1 MRVIIK
7 DKSTEVAEWA
17 ARHIVDEINAKEAK
31 TDAPFVLGLPTGS
44 TPLETYR
51 ELIRLYQAGEV
62 SFKNVVTFNILTGMA
77 RGTDLWAAEIV
88 LALRKRNTKLKLICA
103 VPYEGFELR
112 WSEHWQNRYRQ
123 ILTEA
128 DLVKVIGNGYHPGV
142 FQFRNEWMV
151 DRSSRVIAV
160 YNGQPGGTRN
170 TICYADRHSIPVR
183 SIDG

>member
-1 MRVIIK
+1 MSTETELRKHRCCFTGHRPEKLNRTERAIKSDLKKEIKLAIK
-7 DKSTEVAEWA
+7 DGYTV
-17 ARHIVDEINAKEAK
+17 
-31 TDAPFVLGLPTGS
+31 
-44 TPLETYR
+44 Y
-51 ELIRLYQAGEV
+51 
-62 SFKNVVTFNILTGMA
+62 LTGMA

-88 LALRKRNTKLKLICA
+88 LALRKRNKDLKLICA

-112 WSEHWQNRYRQ
+112 WSEPWQNLYQQ
-123 ILTEA
+123 ILAEA
-128 DLVKVIGNGYHPGV
+128 DLVKVVGNGYHPGI
-142 FQFRNEWMV
+142 FQIRNEWMV

>member
-1 MRVIIK
+1 MSTETELRKHRCCFTGHRPEKLSRTERAIKSDLKKEIKLAIK
-7 DKSTEVAEWA
+7 DGYTV
-17 ARHIVDEINAKEAK
+17 
-31 TDAPFVLGLPTGS
+31 
-44 TPLETYR
+44 Y
-51 ELIRLYQAGEV
+51 
-62 SFKNVVTFNILTGMA
+62 LTGMA

-88 LALRKRNTKLKLICA
+88 LALRKRNKDLKLICA

-112 WSEHWQNRYRQ
+112 WSEHWQNLYRKM
-123 ILTEA
+123 LAEA
-128 DLVKVIGNGYHPGV
+128 DLVKVIGNGYHPSI
-142 FQFRNEWMV
+142 FQIRNEWMV